1 MLETLSTKVSE
12 GSVDVSIAISKAKS
26 YESILWGFRYSND
39 FSLLIIAS
47 YT

>member
-1 MLETLSTKVSE
+1 MLETLTTTASE
-12 GSVDVSIAISKAKS
+12 GSVDISIAISKAKS
-26 YESILWGFRYSND
+26 YESVLWGFWYSND